1 MPRSDPA
8 EDSGREPVPT
18 DLRMPLLGAAAWAGA
33 LAAVA
38 WGGAGLVLV
47 GLVVLVPLGVVVA
60 GRRAGRGGGVRRW
73 AATLAALAV
82 VALAVA
88 ALTWVRGLAV
98 TEGPL
103 ARLAEERAR
112 VDVVATVV
120 SDPRQVEGG
129 FEPRTAVRLQV
140 TEVTARGV
148 VVRLRSAVLVLGD
161 EAWRGVELGERVR
174 TAGRLAPGD
183 RGVSALLT
191 GATEPDR
198 LARPDLWW
206 RGAAVVRRGIR
217 DAVAGRPADQ
227 RALVP
232 ALVDGDDAALDPGLE
247 ADFRTTG
254 LTHLTAVSGTNL
266 TLVVGFLLVL
276 ARWCRVRGRWLLLV
290 GALGICG
297 FVLLARTEPSVVRAA
312 TMGAVGL
319 LALGSNGRHRALRA
333 LGLAVVVLLLVQP
346 ALATTAGFALSVL
359 ATAGIVLLGP
369 GLRDALARWMP
380 RWCAEA
386 VAVPAAAQVA
396 CTPLVAAISGEVS
409 LVAVVANLLVA
420 PVVGPATVLGL
431 VGGLVVLVL
440 PPLGLVLG
448 WGAGACV
455 GWIAA
460 VARRGADLPAASLGW
475 GTGPASLVLLVV
487 LCVLLVL
494 VAPRVLARPRTTLLC
509 CAVLGVA
516 VCVRLPT
523 PGWPPPGWVLVACD
537 VGQGDAL
544 VLRSGPGSAVVV
556 DAGPDPP
563 AVEGCLDRLGVT
575 DVPLVVLTHF
585 HADHVDGLPGVLA
598 GRRVGLVET
607 SRTLDPSAGSQQVRE
622 QSEAAAVPA
631 SAAPYG
637 TTRTVGEVRLQ
648 AVWPRPG
655 PVVAGPG
662 DGSAANDASVV
673 LLAEVAGVRIL
684 LTGDVE
690 PPSQAS
696 LARALPGLHVD
707 VLKVPHHGSRYQD
720 LDWLRSLEAPLAV
733 VSAGADNDYG
743 HPAPDL
749 LQSLED
755 AGTEVGRTDQQGD
768 VAVVVESGEARLV
781 AGG

>member
-1 MPRSDPA
+1 
-8 EDSGREPVPT
+8 
-18 DLRMPLLGAAAWAGA
+18 MPLLGAAAWAGA
-33 LAAVA
+33 LAATA
-38 WGGAGLVLV
+38 WGGLGPALV
-47 GLVVLVPLGVVVA
+47 GLGALVPAIVLVA
-60 GRRAGRGGGVRRW
+60 ARRAGRSDGLRRW
-73 AATLAALAV
+73 AATVAALAV

-88 ALTWVRGLAV
+88 SLTWVRGLAV

-103 ARLAEERAR
+103 AELAHERAR
-112 VDVVATVV
+112 VELVATVV
-120 SDPRQVEGG
+120 SDPRQVDGG

-161 EAWRGVELGERVR
+161 DAWRGVELGERVR
-174 TAGRLAPGD
+174 AGGRLAPGD

-191 GATEPDR
+191 GATEPER

-206 RGAAVVRRGIR
+206 RGAAVVRQGIR
-217 DAVAGRPADQ
+217 EAVAGRPADQ

-440 PPLGLVLG
+440 PPVGLVLG

-475 GTGPASLVLLVV
+475 GTGPASLLLLVV

-494 VAPRVLARPRTTLLC
+494 VAPRVLARPRSTLLC

-575 DVPLVVLTHF
+575 EVPLVVLTHF

-622 QSEAAAVPA
+622 QSAAAAVPA

-673 LLAEVAGVRIL
+673 LLAEVGGVRIL
-684 LTGDVE
+684 LTGDIE
-690 PPSQAS
+690 PPSQAL

-720 LDWLRSLEAPLAV
+720 LDWLESLEAPLAV

-749 LQSLED
+749 LDALED
-755 AGTEVGRTDQQGD
+755 AGTEVGRTDEQGD
-768 VAVVVESGEARLV
+768 VAVVVEAGEARLV
-781 AGG
+781 TRD

>member
-1 MPRSDPA
+1 MPRSEPA
-8 EDSGREPVPT
+8 EPGREPTRT
-18 DLRMPLLGAAAWAGA
+18 DLRMPLLGAAAWTGA
-33 LAAVA
+33 LAATA
-38 WGGAGLVLV
+38 WSGPGLAVVGLGALVPAMVLV
-47 GLVVLVPLGVVVA
+47 AARRFGRSGV
-60 GRRAGRGGGVRRW
+60 VRRW
-73 AATLAALAV
+73 AATVAALAV

-98 TEGPL
+98 TESPL
-103 ARLAEERAR
+103 ADLAEQRAR
-112 VDVVATVV
+112 VEMVATVV

-140 TEVTARGV
+140 TELTARGV

-161 EAWRGVELGERVR
+161 DSWRDVELGERVR
-174 TAGRLAPGD
+174 TGGRLAPGD

-191 GATEPDR
+191 GATEPEH
-198 LARPDLWW
+198 LARADPWW
-206 RGAAVVRRGIR
+206 RGAAVVRQGIR
-217 DAVAGRPADQ
+217 DAVAGRPDDQ

-369 GLRDALARWMP
+369 GLRDALTRWLP

-440 PPLGLVLG
+440 PPVGLALG

-455 GWIAA
+455 GWIAT

-475 GTGPASLVLLVV
+475 GTGPASLLLLVV
-487 LCVLLVL
+487 LCVVLVL
-494 VAPRVLARPRTTLLC
+494 VAPRVLARPRSTLMC
-509 CAVLGVA
+509 CAVVGVA

-544 VLRSGPGSAVVV
+544 ALRSGPGSAVVV

-575 DVPLVVLTHF
+575 EVPLVVLTHF

-598 GRRVGLVET
+598 GRRVALVET

-622 QSEAAAVPA
+622 QSAAAAVPA

-648 AVWPRPG
+648 VVWPRPG

-690 PPSQAS
+690 PPAQAS

-720 LDWLRSLEAPLAV
+720 LDWLESLEAPLAV

-749 LQSLED
+749 LEALEES
-755 AGTEVGRTDQQGD
+755 GTEVGRTDEEGD
-768 VAVVVESGEARLV
+768 VAVVVQDGEARLV
-781 AGG
+781 TQD